1 MKQLLALCFTL
12 LLLCPL
18 LLQETTS
25 ISEENMPARLL
36 AKLQVAPNAP
46 CPSAS
51 SIKNVSHWHSDSS
64 GCGENFGVCCD
75 FIWMLQNG
83 RVFYPIG
90 YGADPTGANESS
102 DPILQALNDAFNVQ
116 SGLELLP
123 GVKDL
128 GGVIIDFQG
137 GNYKISKP
145 IRFPPGVGN
154 VVVSSPHP
162 PSFIG

>member
-1 MKQLLALCFTL
+1 
-12 LLLCPL
+12 
-18 LLQETTS
+18 
-25 ISEENMPARLL
+25 
-36 AKLQVAPNAP
+36 
-46 CPSAS
+46 
-51 SIKNVSHWHSDSS
+51 
-64 GCGENFGVCCD
+64 
-75 FIWMLQNG
+75 MLQNG

-102 DPILQALNDAFNVQ
+102 DAILQALNDAFNVQ

-154 VVVSSPHP
+154 VVVSPHHP
-162 PSFIG
+162 PSLIS